1 MNLTRV
7 AESYVTHH
15 PSRLSSAALWTLP
28 ELFIIQGVSEKSAY
42 VVFHL
47 WSCWKEAHM
56 GACRKMDG
64 RLIRSLLFIKYFERI
79 KTKAHLQMKFS
90 FSKVQQKRRDLARL
104 NLPIFLAR
112 FVSYPLIFV
121 TCGGSNAPLLRLA
134 CQNLKKEKEK
144 KKWRRRRGSSYYHWS
159 FFFVFFLQFIYQ
171 TQIQHLVEVQW
182 TVQ

>member
-1 MNLTRV
+1 
-7 AESYVTHH
+7 
-15 PSRLSSAALWTLP
+15 
-28 ELFIIQGVSEKSAY
+28 
-42 VVFHL
+42 
-47 WSCWKEAHM
+47 
-56 GACRKMDG
+56 MDG

-144 KKWRRRRGSSYYHWS
+144 KKHRSRRGSSHS
-159 FFFVFFLQFIYQ
+159 SKQP
-171 TQIQHLVEVQW
+171 E
-182 TVQ
+182 